1 VEIRVRLP
9 RVPTGAG
16 ANVLGLLGLV
26 AVVVAIGMLAGV
38 AWAVL
43 AGGLFGVGLAYVAQT
58 QAAAAAPA
66 ERATEVTTELRRV
79 A

>member
-1 VEIRVRLP
+1 VEIRIPLP
-9 RVPTGAG
+9 RIPAGAG
-16 ANVLGLLGLV
+16 ANFLGLLGLV

-43 AGGLFGVGLAYVAQT
+43 AGGLVGVGLAYVAQT
-58 QAAAAAPA
+58 QAAAAPA
-66 ERATEVTTELRRV
+66 LRATEAPTTELRRV